1 MKDISLAV
9 LEGLIHNI
17 RTPLNL
23 ILGYAQQMQ
32 KQIDNPYLER
42 IYQAGIKIDDLM
54 QGTWEAFEMRN
65 PEVAKICLNDWLI
78 SELKLLNNHLQIK
91 HRLQFE
97 TSITEIG
104 VWCEVSSLKLSQWFE
119 AFLECIADSH
129 FDSPVMV
136 HISLFED
143 ATMQMNIKSL
153 HLNILAIERLLG
165 CDEEA
170 ETPFLSTEIHKVDSG
185 IQVQVKFI

>member
-1 MKDISLAV
+1 VKDISLAV

-32 KQIDNPYLER
+32 KQTDNPYLER

-54 QGTWEAFEMRN
+54 QGTWEAFEKRN
-65 PEVAKICLNDWLI
+65 PEVAKICLNDWLN

-97 TSITEIG
+97 TSIAETD
-104 VWCEVSSLKLSQWFE
+104 VWCETSSLQLSQWFE
-119 AFLECIADSH
+119 AFLQCIADSPN
-129 FDSPVMV
+129 DSPVHL

-143 ATMQMNIKSL
+143 ATMQMNVNSAHIS
-153 HLNILAIERLLG
+153 ILAVERLLA
-165 CDEEA
+165 CDNEA
-170 ETPFLSTEIHKVDSG
+170 EKPFLSTEIRKVDTG
-185 IQVQVKFI
+185 IQIQVKFQ